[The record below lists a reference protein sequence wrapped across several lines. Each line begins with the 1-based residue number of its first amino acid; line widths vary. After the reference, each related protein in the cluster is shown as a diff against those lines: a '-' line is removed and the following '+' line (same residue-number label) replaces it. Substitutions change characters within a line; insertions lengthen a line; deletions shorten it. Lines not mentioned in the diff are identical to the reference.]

1 MARRKT
7 NLIDNMFDRM
17 DDISKDARRAGRR
30 TFKSKKRK
38 KGSSRKWAKRNND
51 ELQAL
56 TEQVALLV
64 NHLSKRSVDGTSER
78 QMSDA
83 H

>member
-1 MARRKT
+1 MSRRRD
-7 NLIDNMFDRM
+7 NLVRNVFDRM

-30 TFKSKKRK
+30 TFNSKKRK
-38 KGSSRKWAKRNND
+38 KGGSRKWAKRNND

-64 NHLSKRSVDGTSER
+64 NHLSTRSVNGATEK
-78 QMSDA
+78 QLSDA